1 MTKSVFKLIP
11 GHERY
16 RECKECKK
24 PFMTD
29 HLSREF
35 CNDKCKQELN
45 NRVGREKGKALR
57 QVALVENLEANTQK
71 EKLAA
76 NIKLFDYLNIPDEGR
91 MYEFENLVAAGA
103 YFPAFSEK
111 IRNLAPFES
120 YSYYYGPYLVT
131 HLDENQLL
139 IIKAKENEKH
149 N

>member
-1 MTKSVFKLIP
+1 MKPTVYKLIP

-24 PFMTD
+24 AFMTD

-35 CNDKCKQELN
+35 CGAKCKQEYN
-45 NRVGREKGKALR
+45 NRLAREKEKILH
-57 QVALVENLEANTQK
+57 QVSLVEDLEANFYK

-91 MYEFENLVAAGA
+91 VYEFQNLVSAGA

-111 IRNLAPFES
+111 VRNSLSFES
-120 YSYYYGPYLVT
+120 YSYYYGPYLVS
-131 HLDENQLL
+131 LINENQLL
-139 IIKAKENEKH
+139 IIKTKVK
-149 N
+149 